1 LVKTWEKLF
10 PTAQLSAIGETSMA
24 LSAITAAVTL
34 FYLSAIPI
42 HIALRLHIGPVS
54 FFGFGISAFEPRFAL
69 KQSLQARSI
78 SRRKPSIKKEAITD
92 VLKSAFRSLKYA
104 SDHTKIERIRL
115 DGSFGSGDAALTA
128 LVCGSTDAVGY
139 ALRGAAGKKVQI
151 SLAPDFSADSL
162 RAELV
167 GMISIRA
174 GHIMFAALLG
184 AIQYGSRRLKKWI
197 STPLKAS

>member
-1 LVKTWEKLF
+1 
-10 PTAQLSAIGETSMA
+10 MA

-34 FYLSAIPI
+34 FYLSAIPV
-42 HIALRLHIGPVS
+42 HIALRLRIGSDS

-69 KQSLQARSI
+69 KQSLEARNI
-78 SRRKPSIKKEAITD
+78 SRRKPSIQKETLAD
-92 VLKSAFRSLKYA
+92 VLKSALRSLKYA
-104 SDHTKIERIRL
+104 SAHTKIERIHL
-115 DGSFGSGDAALTA
+115 TGHFGSGDAALTA

-139 ALRGAAGKKVQI
+139 ALRGASGKRVRI
-151 SLAPDFSADSL
+151 SLQPDFSTDTL

-174 GHIMFAALLG
+174 GHIMLAALLG